1 MEMKVQITSGM
12 FVALIINLVYAKAIG
27 VSQGMIAREVGHD
40 MWIATLLAIV
50 QGAAMMYIGYVIVS
64 KAPSLNFPDTAA
76 ALLGHW
82 FGRAVAIV
90 LLLFFLLAFGAV
102 MITYVYHL
110 RDYFLPE
117 HPLALFIAAALVVGA
132 AGAYYGIE
140 VMARMAFV
148 GLFFVFLLNIMLSA
162 GSLGNFDIRNLQPV
176 LENGMPKVLLASRHH
191 DVDWAMATMMAAVIM
206 PTVASKGGR
215 AIGRAGLLGILIGGL
230 LIMQWPILEAGVLSG
245 EVTSQYIVSC
255 MKLARS
261 AHIGQFLHRYEML
274 MIAFFAV
281 SCLIQVMACVY
292 CSALMAHRIIGKR
305 GGNYRRMVLPMCAVL
320 GGFGYWVVED
330 HLRALHLLNLWPWA
344 ALPVA
349 FGLPALL
356 LALRWL
362 LPHKLKG
369 APKPHSQL

>member
-1 MEMKVQITSGM
+1 MKAQITNGM
-12 FVALIINLVYAKAIG
+12 FMALIINIVYAKAIG

-40 MWIATLLAIV
+40 MWIATLLAIM
-50 QGAAMMYIGYVIVS
+50 QGAVMIYIGYAVVS
-64 KAPSLNFPDTAA
+64 KAPSLYFPDTAA
-76 ALLGHW
+76 ARLGQW
-82 FGRAVAIV
+82 FGRLVAMV
-90 LLLFFLLAFGAV
+90 MLLFFVLAFGGV

-117 HPLALFIAAALVVGA
+117 YPLALFIVAAIFVGA
-132 AGAYYGIE
+132 AGAHYGIE
-140 VMARMAFV
+140 VMARMGFV
-148 GLFFVFLLNIMLSA
+148 GLFFVFLLNILLSA
-162 GSLGNFDIRNLQPV
+162 GALESFDIRNLQPV
-176 LENGMPKVLLASRHH
+176 LENGMPKVLRASRHH

-206 PTVASKGGR
+206 PVVAGKGGR
-215 AIGRAGLLGILIGGL
+215 TIGKAGLFGILAGGL

-281 SCLIQVMACVY
+281 SCLIQVMVCVY
-292 CSALMAHRIIGKR
+292 CSSLMAHRMIGKR
-305 GGNYRRMVLPMCAVL
+305 GGSYRRMVLPMCVIL

-330 HLRALHLLNLWPWA
+330 HLRALHLLNLWPWI
-344 ALPVA
+344 ALPIA
-349 FGLPALL
+349 FGLPLLL
-356 LALRWL
+356 LALRWM

-369 APKPHSQL
+369 MPKPHSEL